1 MTTMIRPNAFWI
13 LFILGIMILLFLAWL
28 IVMIA
33 SEVKHGKIIVRV
45 VNEIKCEHEDLVA
58 FDDDDNLVKICLRC
72 GRREVLKRK

>member
-1 MTTMIRPNAFWI
+1 MTTMTSPNAFWI

-45 VNEIKCEHEDLVA
+45 VNEIKCDEHEDLVV
-58 FDDDDNLVKICLRC
+58 FDSDDNPVKICLRC
-72 GRREVLKRK
+72 GRREGV